1 MRHLEQSSDGAQEPG
16 SDWPPEVLE
25 CLSTLTIALQRWLE
39 SPSSD
44 PQALLT
50 AEQVGDL
57 LQLSPR
63 TLKEQASAGQIPHHR
78 LGKHYRF
85 SRRDLDAILE
95 LAQGAESASR
105 RRTGAQGGTRRLMRG

>member
-1 MRHLEQSSDGAQEPG
+1 LEQPSDGGQELG
-16 SDWPPEVLE
+16 SDWPPEIIE
-25 CLSTLTIALQRWLE
+25 CLSTLTVALQRWLDA
-39 SPSSD
+39 PSSD

-85 SRRDLDAILE
+85 SRSDIDAILE
-95 LAQGAESASR
+95 LAQAAVATSR
-105 RRTGAQGGTRRLMRG
+105 RRIGAEQGRRRLMRG